1 MKLKQ
6 TNENIFGA
14 ARKFT
19 DAFFDGLKVNA
30 TNKAIQAVKNNKK
43 VPVAIV
49 KKMEDIQA
57 QSRELE
63 KMLRDMEND

>member
-1 MKLKQ
+1 MSIFNKLK
-6 TNENIFGA
+6 NL
-14 ARKFT
+14 T
-19 DAFFDGLKVNA
+19 DSFFDGLKTNA
-30 TNKAIQAVKNNKK
+30 TNKAIHAVKNNKK

>member
-1 MKLKQ
+1 MKIK

-14 ARKFT
+14 ARKFS
-19 DAFFDGLKVNA
+19 DAFFDGLKSNA